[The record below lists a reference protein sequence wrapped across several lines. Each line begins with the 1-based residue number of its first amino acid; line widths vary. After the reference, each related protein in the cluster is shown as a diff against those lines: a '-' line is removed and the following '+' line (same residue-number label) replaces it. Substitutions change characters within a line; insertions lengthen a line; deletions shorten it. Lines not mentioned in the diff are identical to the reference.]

1 MSNTFKDLGIEQVS
15 VLMKFI
21 FLWRRQISKANKYI
35 NRKVKSLPFHAAVL
49 WRESV
54 INSQLIHNS

>member
-15 VLMKFI
+15 VLMNFI

-35 NRKVKSLPFHAAVL
+35 KIILQVICAIKKIKCSQEECSVKG
-49 WRESV
+49 
-54 INSQLIHNS
+54 NC